1 MATMSRRLQAS
12 AGEAASRF
20 YARGPKRYHL
30 QTSITIIRVEAG
42 EFERAMDA
50 FHCAL
55 LTDGRASCVKVE
67 GDPADRRLEAEF
79 YVTAGSFAAANLSSG
94 KIILQALRQSAA
106 DSREPTDV
114 EQLENTDEVDE
125 EIAKIVD
132 SQSTQLSLA

>member
-1 MATMSRRLQAS
+1 MATMSKGLQTS
-12 AGEAASRF
+12 TGAAVSRS
-20 YARGPKRYHL
+20 YAWGPKRYCL
-30 QTSITIIRVEAG
+30 QTSLAITHLEAG

-79 YVTAGSFAAANLSSG
+79 YVTAGSFADANLSSG
-94 KIILQALRQSAA
+94 KIILRALRQSAA

-114 EQLENTDEVDE
+114 EQLENTDEVDG
-125 EIAKIVD
+125 EIMKIVD

>member
-50 FHCAL
+50 FRCAL

-79 YVTAGSFAAANLSSG
+79 YVTAGSFADANLSSG

-106 DSREPTDV
+106 DSREPIDV

-125 EIAKIVD
+125 EIMKIVD

>member
-79 YVTAGSFAAANLSSG
+79 YVTAGSFADANLSSG
-94 KIILQALRQSAA
+94 KIILQVLRQSAA
-106 DSREPTDV
+106 DSREPIDV

-125 EIAKIVD
+125 EIMKIVD

>member
-20 YARGPKRYHL
+20 YAQGPKRYHL

-79 YVTAGSFAAANLSSG
+79 YVTAGSFADANLSSG

-106 DSREPTDV
+106 DSREPIDV

-125 EIAKIVD
+125 EIMKIVD

>member
-55 LTDGRASCVKVE
+55 LTDDRASCVKVE

-79 YVTAGSFAAANLSSG
+79 YVTAGSFADANLSSG

-106 DSREPTDV
+106 DSREPIDV

-125 EIAKIVD
+125 EIMKIVD